1 MATKLKKYSY
11 SYGLKIIA
19 FVIAITTFTSGL
31 YLMFDTMIKTDGDLN
46 LRVLFEDNY
55 YQSNEFHYDVESI
68 ASDLSQLINHYKNE
82 EYIKEGKTLNK
93 DYLEER
99 TQNLYYEFTSN
110 SKEYNPNLS
119 ETENREKFREI
130 YKTQIDN
137 IKNDMIEDDLKEFN
151 NIKERLN
158 NKDGLIY
165 FAKYGEEIFKN
176 SNNITSDSFKNYP
189 SYVFIENNYVSG
201 YPEQFEENN
210 SRGLYNLTHYI
221 EDSSSKI
228 YLGFTD
234 SYLQPQID
242 EWQED
247 KKAIEA
253 VANKVLILL
262 VIFLVSFIYLIYS
275 AGRKPEDDDIHLSFI
290 DKIYTDINIILEFI
304 LIALWPLLGILPFN
318 NMSMAIKL
326 FIPVTALISTIGLL
340 LLLSLIKHIKN
351 KTIIKHSVI
360 YIIGHKLFS
369 FFKDVYNNG
378 NVAVKVVLLVIG
390 YPLFVVA
397 TFFMFPITIGLAAYL
412 ALRKVKEFNS
422 IKEGVKKIKDGDL
435 DHKINVSSNGEFNS
449 LANDINSIADGLNS
463 AVENEVKS
471 ERLKSELI
479 SNVSHDIRTPLTS
492 IITYVD
498 LLKREE
504 HDEKTN
510 EYIDVLDNKSQ
521 KLKVLTDDLFEAS
534 KANSGNIPVN
544 LEKINLVSLISQ
556 GIGELDDRVQES
568 DLEFKL
574 NTKTKDIYVLADG
587 KLLWRAIENLFSNVF
602 KYALNDS
609 RVYIDI
615 LENKENVSL
624 TIKNISA
631 YELNIS
637 PDELMERFKRGDESR
652 NSPGSGL
659 GLSIAKSLIELQ
671 NGEFDIEIDGDLFKV
686 TLKLNKSE

>member
-19 FVIAITTFTSGL
+19 FVIAITTFTAGL
-31 YLMFDTMIKTDGDLN
+31 YLAFDTVVRSDEGINPN
-46 LRVLFEDNY
+46 LLFEDNY
-55 YQSNEFHYDVESI
+55 YESENFYNDTENIISNV
-68 ASDLSQLINHYKNE
+68 SQLINRYKNE
-82 EYIKEGKTLNK
+82 EYIKEGKSLYTGELN
-93 DYLEER
+93 ENIE
-99 TQNLYYEFTSN
+99 NLYWEFSSN

-119 ETENREKFREI
+119 ETENKKKFREK

-137 IKNDMIEDDLKEFN
+137 IKNDMIKDDLSEFN

-158 NKDGLIY
+158 NKDGLKY
-165 FAKYGEEIFKN
+165 FFTDGEEVFKN
-176 SNNITSDSFKNYP
+176 TNNITEDSFENYP
-189 SYVFIENNYVSG
+189 SYIYIENTYVKAS
-201 YPEQFEENN
+201 PKEFEDNN
-210 SRGLYNLTHYI
+210 FRGLHNLTGYVQN
-221 EDSSSKI
+221 SSSKI
-228 YLGFTD
+228 YLGFTED
-234 SYLQPQID
+234 YLNPKIEEWRENKNIID
-242 EWQED
+242 D
-247 KKAIEA
+247 
-253 VANKVLILL
+253 VARKILILAI
-262 VIFLVSFIYLIYS
+262 IFLISFIYLIYS
-275 AGRKPEDDDIHLSFI
+275 AGRKPEDDNIHLSFI

-304 LIALWPLLGILPFN
+304 LIGLWSMFWLVPFN
-318 NMSMAIKL
+318 NISIYL
-326 FIPVTALISTIGLL
+326 FIPVTALISIIGLL

-360 YIIGHKLFS
+360 YIIGHKLFA
-369 FFKDVYNNG
+369 FFRDVYNNG

-390 YPLFVVA
+390 YPLLVVA
-397 TFFMFPITIGLAAYL
+397 TFFMFPITIGVAAYL
-412 ALRKVKEFNS
+412 ALKKVKEFNA
-422 IKEGVKKIKDGDL
+422 IKEGVKKVKEGDL
-435 DHKINVSSNGEFNS
+435 EHEIHVESNGEFSS
-449 LANDINSIADGLNS
+449 LANDINSIADGLNR

-504 HDEKTN
+504 HDGKTS
-510 EYIDVLDNKSQ
+510 EYIDVLDKKSQ
-521 KLKVLTDDLFEAS
+521 KLKGLTDDLFEAS

-544 LEKINLVSLISQ
+544 LEKINLVSLVTQ

-568 DLEFKL
+568 NLEFKI
-574 NTKTKDIYVLADG
+574 NTKTEKIYVMADG

-602 KYALNDS
+602 KYALENS

-615 LENKENVSL
+615 LEKEENILLIV
-624 TIKNISA
+624 KNISA

-671 NGEFDIEIDGDLFKV
+671 NGVFDIEIDGDLFKV
-686 TLKLNKSE
+686 ILKLNKAE